1 MPDEPNT
8 NQPPTPSDTGGVATK
23 PQAVLYL
30 LTASGKQAD
39 RDMAI
44 VAQQH
49 VCQWRAHELGATVV
63 AEFMDFGSGLS
74 IERPGLE
81 ALLVKL
87 AELLA
92 QDTGAT
98 IYVIAK
104 DHARIARSVEAYSR
118 VSWQIDQ
125 AGAVLNI
132 ASIPLVAYEA
142 ISGLSLGGDTYRR
155 STERSR
161 AVREGIARRREQ
173 PPTNQEG

>member
-1 MPDEPNT
+1 MT
-8 NQPPTPSDTGGVATK
+8 NQTEGTQPPETRL
-23 PQAVLYL
+23 AVLYL
-30 LTASGKQAD
+30 RTASSHQAD

-63 AEFMDFGSGLS
+63 AEFVDFGSGLS
-74 IERPGLE
+74 IERPGFT
-81 ALLVKL
+81 ALLARL
-87 AELLA
+87 AELRA
-92 QDTGAT
+92 QNAETT
-98 IYVIAK
+98 VFVIAA

-142 ISGLSLGGDTYRR
+142 ISGLSLGHYNRR
-155 STERSR
+155 PRPQR
-161 AVREGIARRREQ
+161 
-173 PPTNQEG
+173 PTASPT